1 MTATASPRESS
12 LRELRELHDACWA
25 FEAAWRNGESPR
37 VEQWAPSSAL
47 DRELL
52 LAELRATERD
62 LIQAVARSG
71 DSTSGLECV
80 SFTESLPHQ
89 SLPHKDERYDFLHE
103 IARGGA
109 GAVWRVYDRHLKRE
123 SAVKLLLDSQDNAE
137 MRRRLE
143 REARLCGCLHHPGIV
158 PIHELS
164 HLHDGRPFISMKLI
178 EGQNLAE
185 LLKAEPAA
193 SLPNA
198 VRKKKLRETWLPLVL
213 QVCETVAYAHA
224 RGVVH
229 RDLKPSN
236 IMVGAFGEVQV
247 MDWGLG
253 KILSEVELPPA
264 VSEPVAS
271 TRLLEA
277 EVLDASTL
285 SGGGHAAAHD
295 SETRIGAVLGTLS
308 YMSPEQA
315 RGDNH
320 AVDQRSDVFA
330 LGGILCRL
338 LTGSAPFPTA
348 VRQSIDDLP
357 VGLALIRAAD
367 LRQTRERISRAR
379 VDKRLVELTL
389 ACLADNPG
397 ERPATAVEVAGRIRR
412 ILVRPQRRVSYLM
425 SFAVLLVLAVL
436 AIDCYRVVVIQK
448 PLPIGNDTVVLM
460 QSFDALVR
468 SGNTVAAEQLARTA
482 VQTIDDVRLKVRLGW
497 LLRCRAVYSESEAV
511 LRGVLAADPTN
522 PEAALELARLLK
534 LTDRPTDAQQV
545 LTFAIEHNPPLLDL
559 NQELNEVV
567 ALANQK

>member
-1 MTATASPRESS
+1 MIVTARPCEST
-12 LRELRELHDACWA
+12 LRELRELHDVCWA
-25 FEAAWRNGESPR
+25 FETAWRNGESPS
-37 VEQWAPSSAL
+37 VAQWAQSFAL

-62 LIQAVARSG
+62 LIQEVAPSG
-71 DSTSGLECV
+71 ESTSDFERVCFTG
-80 SFTESLPHQ
+80 SFPHQ

-109 GAVWRVYDRHLKRE
+109 GAVWLVYDRHLKRQ

-185 LLKAEPAA
+185 LLKAQLAA
-193 SLPNA
+193 SLSNA
-198 VRKKKLRETWLPLVL
+198 ERKKKLRETWLPLFL
-213 QVCETVAYAHA
+213 QVCETVDYAHS

-253 KILSEVELPPA
+253 KIVSDVELPPA
-264 VSEPVAS
+264 VSEPNAS
-271 TRLLEA
+271 TRLSVA
-277 EVLDASTL
+277 MASDTSTL
-285 SGGGHAAAHD
+285 SGGDHTTA
-295 SETRIGAVLGTLS
+295 SLVETRMGAVLGTLS

-320 AVDQRSDVFA
+320 VVDQRSDIFA
-330 LGGILCRL
+330 LGGILCRV
-338 LTGSAPFPTA
+338 LTGSAPFPTS
-348 VRQSIDDLP
+348 VRQSIDDSPL
-357 VGLALIRAAD
+357 GLAAIRAAD
-367 LRQTRERISRAR
+367 MQRTRERISRSR
-379 VDKRLVELTL
+379 VDKRLVQLTL
-389 ACLADNPG
+389 ACLADDPG
-397 ERPATAVEVAGRIRR
+397 ERPATAAEVADRIRR
-412 ILVRPQRRVSYLM
+412 VLARPQRRVSYLV
-425 SFAVLLVLAVL
+425 SFAVLLAVL
-436 AIDCYRVVVIQK
+436 ATYSYRVVVIQK
-448 PLPIGNDTVVLM
+448 PLPIGNDTLVLM

-511 LRGVLAADPTN
+511 LRSVLAADPTN

-559 NQELNEVV
+559 NNEELNEVV
-567 ALANQK
+567 ALVDKK